1 MKNNK
6 QVLTMEQGMEAIM
19 NIIAEAGFK
28 QEPIAPPSSSTEKK
42 KEISQEETVY
52 DGYGHV
58 IAKNGKKTTTGY
70 KKGAKR
76 VLNAKDSQRK
86 DLLDAAEVILNRV
99 AAFEGKVGR
108 NSVEGVIVRMAD
120 ADYSVKCAGHAKPE
134 FADREEGFVAEK
146 NYITRGK
153 AVNHAPAIA
162 KALVAEIENE
172 FLKTKIGNQNGFSV
186 TLLEAKSS
194 GIRFEIK
201 NENGVAAEYSYKIT
215 KKRARVIIE

>member
-28 QEPIAPPSSSTEKK
+28 QEPIAPSSTEKK

-76 VLNAKDSQRK
+76 VLNSKDSQRR

-186 TLLEAKSS
+186 TLLEAKAS

-201 NENGVAAEYSYKIT
+201 NKNSIMEYSYKIT

>member
-1 MKNNK
+1 MNNK

-19 NIIAEAGFK
+19 NILAEAGLK
-28 QEPIAPPSSSTEKK
+28 QEPIAPSS
-42 KEISQEETVY
+42 SQEETVY

-120 ADYSVKCAGHAKPE
+120 ADYAVKCAGHAKPE

-172 FLKTKIGNQNGFSV
+172 FSKSNIGNGKSV

-215 KKRARVIIE
+215 KKRARVVLG

>member
-1 MKNNK
+1 MNNK

-28 QEPIAPPSSSTEKK
+28 QEPIAPSS
-42 KEISQEETVY
+42 SQEETVY

-76 VLNAKDSQRK
+76 VLNAKDTQRR

-172 FLKTKIGNQNGFSV
+172 FSKSNIGNGKSV

-194 GIRFEIK
+194 GVRFEIK
-201 NENGVAAEYSYKIT
+201 NENGVAVEYSYKIT
-215 KKRARVIIE
+215 KKRARVVLG

>member
-19 NIIAEAGFK
+19 NILAEAGFK
-28 QEPIAPPSSSTEKK
+28 QEPIAPSSTEEK

-76 VLNAKDSQRK
+76 VLNAKDSQRR

-172 FLKTKIGNQNGFSV
+172 FSKSNIGNGKSV

-215 KKRARVIIE
+215 KKRARVVLG

>member
-28 QEPIAPPSSSTEKK
+28 QEPIAPSSTEKK

-76 VLNAKDSQRK
+76 VLNAKDSQRR

-215 KKRARVIIE
+215 KKRARVVLG

>member
-1 MKNNK
+1 MNNK

-19 NIIAEAGFK
+19 NILAEAGVK
-28 QEPIAPPSSSTEKK
+28 QEPIAPSS
-42 KEISQEETVY
+42 SQEETVY

-76 VLNAKDSQRK
+76 VLNAKDTQRR

-108 NSVEGVIVRMAD
+108 NSVEGVVVRMAD
-120 ADYSVKCAGHAKPE
+120 ADYTVKCAGHAKPE
-134 FADREEGFVAEK
+134 FADREERFVAEK
-146 NYITRGK
+146 NYLTRGK

-162 KALVAEIENE
+162 KVLVAEVENE
-172 FLKTKIGNQNGFSV
+172 FSKSNIGNGKSV
-186 TLLEAKSS
+186 TLLEAKAS

-201 NENGVAAEYSYKIT
+201 NENGTAAEYSYKIT
-215 KKRARVIIE
+215 KKRARVVLG

>member
-1 MKNNK
+1 MNNK

-28 QEPIAPPSSSTEKK
+28 QEPIAPSS
-42 KEISQEETVY
+42 SQEETVY

-76 VLNAKDSQRK
+76 VLNSKDSLRR

-120 ADYSVKCAGHAKPE
+120 ADYAVKCAGHAKPE

-172 FLKTKIGNQNGFSV
+172 FSKSNIGNGKSV

-215 KKRARVIIE
+215 KKRARVVLG

>member
-28 QEPIAPPSSSTEKK
+28 QEPIAPSS
-42 KEISQEETVY
+42 SQEETVY

-76 VLNAKDSQRK
+76 VLNSKDSQRK

-120 ADYSVKCAGHAKPE
+120 ADYSVKCVGHAKPE

-146 NYITRGK
+146 NYLTRGK

-172 FLKTKIGNQNGFSV
+172 FSKSNIGNGKSV

-215 KKRARVIIE
+215 KKRARVVLG

>member
-1 MKNNK
+1 MNNK

-19 NIIAEAGFK
+19 NILAEAGVK
-28 QEPIAPPSSSTEKK
+28 QEPIAPSS
-42 KEISQEETVY
+42 SQEETVY

-76 VLNAKDSQRK
+76 VLNAKDTQRR

-108 NSVEGVIVRMAD
+108 NSVEGVVVRMAD
-120 ADYSVKCAGHAKPE
+120 ADYTVKCAGHAKPE
-134 FADREEGFVAEK
+134 FANREEGFVAEK
-146 NYITRGK
+146 NYLTRGK

-162 KALVAEIENE
+162 KVLVAEVENE
-172 FLKTKIGNQNGFSV
+172 FSKSNIGNGKSV
-186 TLLEAKSS
+186 TLLEAKAS

-201 NENGVAAEYSYKIT
+201 NENGTAAEYSYKIT
-215 KKRARVIIE
+215 KKRARVVLG

>member
-28 QEPIAPPSSSTEKK
+28 QEPIAPSSTEKK

-76 VLNAKDSQRK
+76 VLNSKDSQRR

-172 FLKTKIGNQNGFSV
+172 FSKSNIGNGKSV
-186 TLLEAKSS
+186 TLLEAKAS

-215 KKRARVIIE
+215 KKRARVVLG

>member
-1 MKNNK
+1 MNNK

-19 NIIAEAGFK
+19 NILAEAGFK
-28 QEPIAPPSSSTEKK
+28 QEPIAPSS
-42 KEISQEETVY
+42 SQEETVY
-52 DGYGHV
+52 DGHGHV

-76 VLNAKDSQRK
+76 VLNAKDTQRR

-108 NSVEGVIVRMAD
+108 NSVEGVVVRMAD
-120 ADYSVKCAGHAKPE
+120 ADYTVKCAGHAKPE

-146 NYITRGK
+146 NYLTRGK

-162 KALVAEIENE
+162 KVLVAEIENE
-172 FLKTKIGNQNGFSV
+172 FSKSNIGNGKSV
-186 TLLEAKSS
+186 TLLEAKAS

-201 NENGVAAEYSYKIT
+201 NENGTAAEYSYKIT
-215 KKRARVIIE
+215 KKRARVVLG

>member
-1 MKNNK
+1 MNNK

-28 QEPIAPPSSSTEKK
+28 QEPIAPSS
-42 KEISQEETVY
+42 SQEETVY

-76 VLNAKDSQRK
+76 VLNSKDTLRR

-172 FLKTKIGNQNGFSV
+172 FSKSNIGNGKSV

-215 KKRARVIIE
+215 KKRARVVLG

>member
-1 MKNNK
+1 MNNK

-19 NIIAEAGFK
+19 NILAEAGFK
-28 QEPIAPPSSSTEKK
+28 QEPIAPSS
-42 KEISQEETVY
+42 SQEETVY

-76 VLNAKDSQRK
+76 VLNAKDTQRR

-108 NSVEGVIVRMAD
+108 NSVEGVVVRMAD
-120 ADYSVKCAGHAKPE
+120 ADYTVKCAGHAKPE

-146 NYITRGK
+146 NYLTRGK

-162 KALVAEIENE
+162 KVLVAEVENE
-172 FLKTKIGNQNGFSV
+172 FSKSNIGNGKSV
-186 TLLEAKSS
+186 TLLEAKAS

-201 NENGVAAEYSYKIT
+201 NENGTAAEYSYKIT
-215 KKRARVIIE
+215 KKRARVVLG

>member
-28 QEPIAPPSSSTEKK
+28 QEPIAPSS
-42 KEISQEETVY
+42 SQEETVY

-76 VLNAKDSQRK
+76 VLNAKDTQRR

-172 FLKTKIGNQNGFSV
+172 FSKSNIGNGKSV

-215 KKRARVIIE
+215 KKRARVVLG

>member
-1 MKNNK
+1 MNNK

-28 QEPIAPPSSSTEKK
+28 QEPIAPSS
-42 KEISQEETVY
+42 SQEETVY

-76 VLNAKDSQRK
+76 VLNAKDSQIK

-120 ADYSVKCAGHAKPE
+120 ADYAVKCAGHAKPE

-162 KALVAEIENE
+162 KVLVAEIENE
-172 FLKTKIGNQNGFSV
+172 FSKSNIGNGKSV

-215 KKRARVIIE
+215 KKRARVVLG

>member
-1 MKNNK
+1 MNNK

-19 NIIAEAGFK
+19 NILAEAGFK
-28 QEPIAPPSSSTEKK
+28 QEPIAPSS
-42 KEISQEETVY
+42 SQEETVY

-76 VLNAKDSQRK
+76 VLNAKDTQRR

-108 NSVEGVIVRMAD
+108 NSVEGVVVRMAD
-120 ADYSVKCAGHAKPE
+120 ADYTVKCAGHAKPE

-146 NYITRGK
+146 NYLTRGK

-162 KALVAEIENE
+162 KVLVAEIENE
-172 FLKTKIGNQNGFSV
+172 FLKTKIGNGKSV
-186 TLLEAKSS
+186 TLLEAKAS

-201 NENGVAAEYSYKIT
+201 NENGAAAEYSYKIP
-215 KKRARVIIE
+215 KKRARVVLG

>member
-1 MKNNK
+1 MNNK

-19 NIIAEAGFK
+19 NILAEAGFK
-28 QEPIAPPSSSTEKK
+28 QEPIAPSS
-42 KEISQEETVY
+42 SQEETVY

-76 VLNAKDSQRK
+76 VLNSKDTQRR

-134 FADREEGFVAEK
+134 FSDREEGFVAEK

-172 FLKTKIGNQNGFSV
+172 FSKSNIGNGKSV

-215 KKRARVIIE
+215 KKRARVVLG

>member
-1 MKNNK
+1 MNNK

-28 QEPIAPPSSSTEKK
+28 QEPIAPSSTEKK
-42 KEISQEETVY
+42 EKISQEETVY

-76 VLNAKDSQRK
+76 VLNAKDTQRR

-162 KALVAEIENE
+162 KVLVAEIENE
-172 FLKTKIGNQNGFSV
+172 FSKSNIGNGKSV

-201 NENGVAAEYSYKIT
+201 NENGVAVEYSYKIT
-215 KKRARVIIE
+215 KKRARVVLG

>member
-1 MKNNK
+1 MNNK

-28 QEPIAPPSSSTEKK
+28 QEPIAPSS
-42 KEISQEETVY
+42 SQEETVY

-162 KALVAEIENE
+162 KVLVAEIENE
-172 FLKTKIGNQNGFSV
+172 FSKSNIGNGKSV

-215 KKRARVIIE
+215 KKRARVVLG

>member
-1 MKNNK
+1 MNKK

-19 NIIAEAGFK
+19 NILAEAGFK
-28 QEPIAPPSSSTEKK
+28 QEPIAPSS
-42 KEISQEETVY
+42 SQEETVY

-76 VLNAKDSQRK
+76 VLNAKDTQRR

-172 FLKTKIGNQNGFSV
+172 FLKSNIGNGKSV

-215 KKRARVIIE
+215 KKRARVVLG

>member
-1 MKNNK
+1 MNNK

-28 QEPIAPPSSSTEKK
+28 QEPIAPSS
-42 KEISQEETVY
+42 SQEETVY

-76 VLNAKDSQRK
+76 VLNAKDSQRR

-120 ADYSVKCAGHAKPE
+120 ADYAVKCAGHAKPE

-162 KALVAEIENE
+162 KVLVAEIENE
-172 FLKTKIGNQNGFSV
+172 FSKSNIGNGKSV

-215 KKRARVIIE
+215 KKRARVVLG

>member
-1 MKNNK
+1 MNNK

-19 NIIAEAGFK
+19 NILEEAGFK
-28 QEPIAPPSSSTEKK
+28 QEPIAPSS
-42 KEISQEETVY
+42 SQEETVY

-120 ADYSVKCAGHAKPE
+120 ADYAVKCAGHAKPE

-146 NYITRGK
+146 NYLTRGK

-172 FLKTKIGNQNGFSV
+172 FSKSNIGNGKSV

-215 KKRARVIIE
+215 KKRARVVLG

>member
-19 NIIAEAGFK
+19 NILAEAGFK
-28 QEPIAPPSSSTEKK
+28 QEPIAPSS
-42 KEISQEETVY
+42 SQEETVY

-58 IAKNGKKTTTGY
+58 IAKNGKKTATGY

-76 VLNAKDSQRK
+76 VLNAKDSQRR

-162 KALVAEIENE
+162 KVLVAEIENE
-172 FLKTKIGNQNGFSV
+172 FLKTKIGNGKSV

-215 KKRARVIIE
+215 KKRARVVLG

>member
-1 MKNNK
+1 MNNK

-19 NIIAEAGFK
+19 NILAEAGVK
-28 QEPIAPPSSSTEKK
+28 QEPIASSS
-42 KEISQEETVY
+42 SQEETVY

-76 VLNAKDSQRK
+76 VLNAKDTQRR

-108 NSVEGVIVRMAD
+108 NSVEGVVVRMAD
-120 ADYSVKCAGHAKPE
+120 ADYTVKCAGHAKPE

-146 NYITRGK
+146 NYLTRGK

-162 KALVAEIENE
+162 KVLVAEIENE

-186 TLLEAKSS
+186 TLLEAKAS

-201 NENGVAAEYSYKIT
+201 NENGTAAEYSYKIT
-215 KKRARVIIE
+215 KKRARVVLG

>member
-28 QEPIAPPSSSTEKK
+28 QEPIAPSS
-42 KEISQEETVY
+42 SQEETVY

-76 VLNAKDSQRK
+76 VLNSKDSLRR

-162 KALVAEIENE
+162 KVLVAEIENE
-172 FLKTKIGNQNGFSV
+172 FSKSNIGNGKSV

-215 KKRARVIIE
+215 KKRARVVLG

>member
-1 MKNNK
+1 MNNK

-19 NIIAEAGFK
+19 NILAEAGFK
-28 QEPIAPPSSSTEKK
+28 QEPIAPSS
-42 KEISQEETVY
+42 SQEETVY

-76 VLNAKDSQRK
+76 VLNAKDTQRR

-108 NSVEGVIVRMAD
+108 NSVEGVVVRMAD
-120 ADYSVKCAGHAKPE
+120 ADYTVKCAGHAKPE

-146 NYITRGK
+146 NYLTRGK

-162 KALVAEIENE
+162 KVLVAEIENE
-172 FLKTKIGNQNGFSV
+172 FSKSNIGNGKSV
-186 TLLEAKSS
+186 TLLEAKAS

-201 NENGVAAEYSYKIT
+201 NENGAAAEYSYKIT
-215 KKRARVIIE
+215 KKRARVVLG

>member
-1 MKNNK
+1 
-6 QVLTMEQGMEAIM
+6 MEQGMEAIM
-19 NIIAEAGFK
+19 NILAEAGVK
-28 QEPIAPPSSSTEKK
+28 QELIESSPEMSK
-42 KEISQEETVY
+42 EETVY

-76 VLNAKDSQRK
+76 VLNAKDTQRR

-108 NSVEGVIVRMAD
+108 NSVEGVVVRMAD
-120 ADYSVKCAGHAKPE
+120 AAYTVICAGHAKPE

-146 NYITRGK
+146 NYLTRGK

-162 KALVAEIENE
+162 KVLVAEVENE
-172 FLKTKIGNQNGFSV
+172 FSKSNIGNGKSV
-186 TLLEAKSS
+186 TLLEAKAS

-201 NENGVAAEYSYKIT
+201 NENGTAAEYSYKIT
-215 KKRARVIIE
+215 KKRARVVLG

>member
-1 MKNNK
+1 MNNK

-19 NIIAEAGFK
+19 NILAEAGFK
-28 QEPIAPPSSSTEKK
+28 QEPIAPSS
-42 KEISQEETVY
+42 SQEETVY

-76 VLNAKDSQRK
+76 VLNAKDSQRR

-120 ADYSVKCAGHAKPE
+120 ADYAVKCAGHAKPE

-162 KALVAEIENE
+162 KVLVAEIENE
-172 FLKTKIGNQNGFSV
+172 FSKSNIGNGKSV

-215 KKRARVIIE
+215 KKRARVVLG

>member
-6 QVLTMEQGMEAIM
+6 QVLTTEQGMEAIM

-28 QEPIAPPSSSTEKK
+28 QEPIAPSSTEKK

-172 FLKTKIGNQNGFSV
+172 FSKSNIGNGKSV

-215 KKRARVIIE
+215 KKRARVVLG

>member
-1 MKNNK
+1 MNNK

-19 NIIAEAGFK
+19 NILAEAGFK
-28 QEPIAPPSSSTEKK
+28 QEPIAPSS
-42 KEISQEETVY
+42 SQEETVY

-162 KALVAEIENE
+162 KVLVAEIENE
-172 FLKTKIGNQNGFSV
+172 FSKSNIGNGKSV

-201 NENGVAAEYSYKIT
+201 NENGVAVEYSYKIT
-215 KKRARVIIE
+215 KKRARVVLG

>member
-1 MKNNK
+1 MNNK

-28 QEPIAPPSSSTEKK
+28 QEPIAPSS
-42 KEISQEETVY
+42 SQEETVY

-76 VLNAKDSQRK
+76 VLNSKDSQRR

-99 AAFEGKVGR
+99 AAFEGKIGR

-134 FADREEGFVAEK
+134 FVDREEGFVAEK
-146 NYITRGK
+146 NYLTRGK

-172 FLKTKIGNQNGFSV
+172 FSKSNIGNGKSV

-215 KKRARVIIE
+215 KKRARVVLG

>member
-1 MKNNK
+1 MNNK

-28 QEPIAPPSSSTEKK
+28 QEPIAPSS
-42 KEISQEETVY
+42 SQEETVY

-76 VLNAKDSQRK
+76 VLNSKDSQRR

-153 AVNHAPAIA
+153 AINHAPAIA

-186 TLLEAKSS
+186 TLLEAKAS

-215 KKRARVIIE
+215 KKRARVVLG

>member
-1 MKNNK
+1 MNNK

-28 QEPIAPPSSSTEKK
+28 QEPIAPSS
-42 KEISQEETVY
+42 SQEETVY

-76 VLNAKDSQRK
+76 VLNSKDTQRR

-120 ADYSVKCAGHAKPE
+120 ADYAVKCAGHAKPE

-162 KALVAEIENE
+162 KVLVAEIENE
-172 FLKTKIGNQNGFSV
+172 FSKSKIGNGKSV

-215 KKRARVIIE
+215 KKRARVVLG

>member
-1 MKNNK
+1 MNNK

-28 QEPIAPPSSSTEKK
+28 QEPIAPSS
-42 KEISQEETVY
+42 SQEETVY

-76 VLNAKDSQRK
+76 VLNAKDTQRR

-162 KALVAEIENE
+162 KALVAEIEND
-172 FLKTKIGNQNGFSV
+172 FSKSNIGNGKSV

-215 KKRARVIIE
+215 KKRARVVLG

>member
-1 MKNNK
+1 MNNK

-19 NIIAEAGFK
+19 NILAEAGFK
-28 QEPIAPPSSSTEKK
+28 QEPIAPSS
-42 KEISQEETVY
+42 SQEETVY

-76 VLNAKDSQRK
+76 VLNAKDSQRR

-120 ADYSVKCAGHAKPE
+120 ADYAVKCAGHAKPE

-162 KALVAEIENE
+162 KVLVAEIENE
-172 FLKTKIGNQNGFSV
+172 FSKSKIGNGKSV

-215 KKRARVIIE
+215 KKRARVVLG

>member
-1 MKNNK
+1 MNNK

-19 NIIAEAGFK
+19 NILAEAGVK
-28 QEPIAPPSSSTEKK
+28 QEPIAPSS
-42 KEISQEETVY
+42 SQEETVY

-76 VLNAKDSQRK
+76 VLNAKDTQRR

-108 NSVEGVIVRMAD
+108 NSVEGVVVRMAD
-120 ADYSVKCAGHAKPE
+120 ADYTVKCAGHAKPE

-146 NYITRGK
+146 NYLTRGK

-162 KALVAEIENE
+162 KVLVAEVENE
-172 FLKTKIGNQNGFSV
+172 FLKTKIGNQNGFSI
-186 TLLEAKSS
+186 TLLEAKAS

-201 NENGVAAEYSYKIT
+201 NENGTAAEYSYKIT
-215 KKRARVIIE
+215 KKRARVVLG

>member
-1 MKNNK
+1 MNNK

-28 QEPIAPPSSSTEKK
+28 QEPIAPSS
-42 KEISQEETVY
+42 SQEETVY

-76 VLNAKDSQRK
+76 VLNSKDSQRR

-99 AAFEGKVGR
+99 AAFEGKIGR

-120 ADYSVKCAGHAKPE
+120 ADYAVKCAGHAKPE

-172 FLKTKIGNQNGFSV
+172 FSKSNIGNGKSV

-215 KKRARVIIE
+215 KKRARVVLG

>member
-28 QEPIAPPSSSTEKK
+28 QEPIAPSSTEKK
-42 KEISQEETVY
+42 EKISQEETVY

-76 VLNAKDSQRK
+76 VLNAKDSQRR

-186 TLLEAKSS
+186 TLLEAKAS

-201 NENGVAAEYSYKIT
+201 NENSIMEYSYKIT
-215 KKRARVIIE
+215 KKRARVVLG

>member
-1 MKNNK
+1 MNNK

-28 QEPIAPPSSSTEKK
+28 QEPIAPSS
-42 KEISQEETVY
+42 SQEETVY

-76 VLNAKDSQRK
+76 VLNSKDSLRR

-99 AAFEGKVGR
+99 AAFEGKIGR

-120 ADYSVKCAGHAKPE
+120 ADYAVKCAGHAKPE

-172 FLKTKIGNQNGFSV
+172 FSKSNIGNGKSV

-215 KKRARVIIE
+215 KKRARVVLG